1 MLSIRILLV
10 GNSAPLY
17 LDIHSIF
24 AILFPT
30 TYDQK
35 SIDKIDTSTTNIQIP
50 DRTCNDLNYK
60 VFDFLRFT
68 FLKYLDIGD
77 YCFCS
82 VNIFVLD
89 GLSSLTTLRIGNK
102 SFTSLWNGI
111 SDCTK
116 ADNKSRAF
124 HIVNCNQLKSIEIG
138 ENSFCDYAGGFEL
151 RNLPKLFSIRMKA
164 YNFCF
169 SSFVIDGND
178 CK

>member
-1 MLSIRILLV
+1 M
-10 GNSAPLY
+10 
-17 LDIHSIF
+17 
-24 AILFPT
+24 
-30 TYDQK
+30 
-35 SIDKIDTSTTNIQIP
+35 
-50 DRTCNDLNYK
+50 
-60 VFDFLRFT
+60 
-68 FLKYLDIGD
+68 
-77 YCFCS
+77 
-82 VNIFVLD
+82 NIFVLD
-89 GLSSLTTLRIGNK
+89 GLSSLTTLTIGNK

-169 SSFVIDGND
+169 SSLVIDGKD